1 MASYTEGNLP
11 IAGIDVHYYRMGTRG
26 RPPVVFLHGFSDGG
40 LTWLRLARDLG
51 PDYDLVMLDA
61 AGHGKSGG
69 VAHGFRERA
78 ASDVLAAV
86 DQLELE
92 RPALVGHSMG
102 AGTAADVAVQASAR
116 LRGVALEDPGWW
128 DGDSPPTLGAA
139 PDATGSRA
147 PLRSPAWVDW
157 VRSVKAMSPAERHA
171 HADAERPQYDA
182 ETRHNWID
190 IKAQFNLA
198 VLDATSASAM
208 RTAPPWRDTVEAI
221 TCPILLITGD
231 TGRGGI
237 VTPAVAEEAR
247 RLARDLR
254 VANIPDVGHNI
265 HRDNYPPYRDAVGS
279 YLRQILALTPA

>member
-1 MASYTEGNLP
+1 MASYTEGSLP

-69 VAHGFRERA
+69 VEHGFRERA
-78 ASDVLAAV
+78 ASDVLAAIER
-86 DQLELE
+86 LELD

-102 AGTAADVAVQASAR
+102 AATASAVAVQASDR
-116 LRGVALEDPGWW
+116 LRGVSLEDPGWW
-128 DGDSPPTLGAA
+128 DGESPPTLGAR

-147 PLRSPAWVDW
+147 PLRSPAWVEW

-171 HADAERPQYDA
+171 HADAERPEYDA

-198 VLDATSASAM
+198 VLDATPAGAM
-208 RTAPPWRDTVEAI
+208 RTTPPWRDTVKAI
-221 TCPILLITGD
+221 TCPVLLVTGD
-231 TGRGGI
+231 PARGGI
-237 VTPAVAEEAR
+237 VTPTVAEEAR
-247 RLARDLR
+247 RLGRDLR
-254 VANIPDVGHNI
+254 VASVPDVGHNI
-265 HRDNYPPYRDAVGS
+265 HRDNYPPYREAVNAF
-279 YLRQILALTPA
+279 LREVLA

>member
-1 MASYTEGNLP
+1 VATYTEGNLP

-40 LTWLRLARDLG
+40 LTWLRLANDLG
-51 PDYDLVMLDA
+51 PEYDLVMLDA

-69 VAHGFRERA
+69 VEHGFRERA
-78 ASDVLAAV
+78 ASDVLAAIER
-86 DQLELE
+86 LELE

-102 AGTAADVAVQASAR
+102 AGTASAVAVQASDR

-128 DGDSPPTLGAA
+128 DGGSPPTLGAA
-139 PDATGSRA
+139 ADATGSRA
-147 PLRSPAWVDW
+147 PLRSPAWVEW

-198 VLDATSASAM
+198 VLDATPSGM
-208 RTAPPWRDTVEAI
+208 RSAPPWRDTVKAI
-221 TCPILLITGD
+221 SCPILLVTGD
-231 TGRGGI
+231 PGRGGI
-237 VTPAVAEEAR
+237 VTPAVAEEAK
-247 RLARDLR
+247 RLAGDLR
-254 VANIPDVGHNI
+254 VVSVPEVGHNI
-265 HRDNYPPYRDAVGS
+265 HRDNYSPYRDAVAS
-279 YLRQILALTPA
+279 FLRDVLA